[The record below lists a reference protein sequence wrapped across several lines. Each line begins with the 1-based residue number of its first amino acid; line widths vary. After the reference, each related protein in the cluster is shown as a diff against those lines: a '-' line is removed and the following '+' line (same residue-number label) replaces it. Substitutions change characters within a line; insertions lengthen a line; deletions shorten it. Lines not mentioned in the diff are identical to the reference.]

1 MSDLCCGSLI
11 EQLLMT
17 AMADH
22 RTIIVRSNLNYYIL
36 FVAVFSASGFAAYKK
51 LIDAIPP

>member
-1 MSDLCCGSLI
+1 
-11 EQLLMT
+11 MT
-17 AMADH
+17 AMVDH